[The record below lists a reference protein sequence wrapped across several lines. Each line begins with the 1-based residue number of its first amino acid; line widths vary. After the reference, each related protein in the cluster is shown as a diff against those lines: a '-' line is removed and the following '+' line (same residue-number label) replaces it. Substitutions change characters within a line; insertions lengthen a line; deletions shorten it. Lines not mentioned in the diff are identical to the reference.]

1 MDSAVCEISSTA
13 SAQPSVEPR
22 ASPPNARPV
31 PAINCRRVGILA
43 RALEFFRSF
52 IIVLQDFCVQPSP
65 HKSTA
70 PKYVQ
75 DNLFLE
81 RVIPFEAYFRAW
93 TKGGPMPYP
102 AGHRAAVKKNIINSA
117 RKLFNRHGFESVSL
131 NQIMA
136 GAGLTHGGFYSYFE
150 SKSDLYAEVLGC
162 FFTDPNWKSCWEGV
176 EVDLASADVAPQ
188 VVRAYLSRQHF
199 EDVENSCPMVALP
212 SDVARSSKSAKRA
225 FETVFKAMVSVLE
238 RSSIENDRPRRDTAQ
253 SIAALCVGGMVVA
266 RAMVDRTFAD
276 KLR

>member
-1 MDSAVCEISSTA
+1 
-13 SAQPSVEPR
+13 
-22 ASPPNARPV
+22 
-31 PAINCRRVGILA
+31 
-43 RALEFFRSF
+43 
-52 IIVLQDFCVQPSP
+52 
-65 HKSTA
+65 
-70 PKYVQ
+70 
-75 DNLFLE
+75 
-81 RVIPFEAYFRAW
+81 
-93 TKGGPMPYP
+93 MPYTR
-102 AGHRAAVKKNIINSA
+102 GHRTEVKEKIIQSA
-117 RKLFNRHGFESVSL
+117 RRLFNRRGFDNVSL
-131 NQIMA
+131 SQIME

-162 FFTDPNWKSCWEGV
+162 FFTDPNWKSCWEDV

-225 FETVFKAMVSVLE
+225 FENVFKAMVSVLE
-238 RSSIENDRPRRDTAQ
+238 RSSIENGRPRRDTAQ

-276 KLR
+276 KLRDACMAVALELGGWDKESQSKTGKSK